1 MRIARRL
8 IAPVL
13 GLALLGAGHPA
24 LAAGHGTM
32 STCSMFTARDA
43 GAVLG
48 GTATRTMSQKLGV
61 FTSCDYATP
70 KPYRLIITLS
80 ATTAS
85 IEKQRHGA
93 TASSMFAANRKA
105 GGKTQTVKR
114 LGDKAFYIPGL
125 HQLWVLKGD
134 VVFNNTGE
142 AGGAQLGETELI
154 KAARLVLKH
163 L

>member
-1 MRIARRL
+1 MRHARRL
-8 IAPVL
+8 IAPLLAV
-13 GLALLGAGHPA
+13 ALLGAGQPA
-24 LAAGHGTM
+24 LAAGHGTV
-32 STCSMFTARDA
+32 STCSIFTAKDA
-43 GAVLG
+43 SAVLG
-48 GTATRTMSQKLGV
+48 GNATRTMTQKLGV

-70 KPYRLIITLS
+70 RPYRLIITLA

-85 IEKQRHGA
+85 IEKQRHGT
-93 TASSMFAANRKA
+93 TASAMFAANHKA
-105 GGKTQTVKR
+105 AGKTTAVRR

-125 HQLWVLKGD
+125 HQLWVLKSD

-142 AGGAQLGETELI
+142 SNGAQLSETSLI

>member
-13 GLALLGAGHPA
+13 ALSLLGTGHPA
-24 LAAGHGTM
+24 LAAGHGTK

-43 GAVLG
+43 SAVLG
-48 GTATRTMSQKLGV
+48 GNARRTISQKLGV

-70 KPYRLIITLS
+70 KPYRLIITLA

-85 IEKQRHGA
+85 IEKQRHGT
-93 TASSMFAANRKA
+93 TAAAMFAANHKA
-105 GGKTQTVKR
+105 AGKTSTVKR

-125 HQLWVLKGD
+125 HQLWVLKSD

-142 AGGAQLGETELI
+142 SNGAQLSETTLI